1 MCLGAWTGG
10 DPSKHKSQT
19 GQTGVGYSSVT
30 ALKPFEALVY
40 AAAKDYMRYHNVNQ
54 NIRHYFPKSTIRLAV
69 AKTLLWRC
77 EKKMAA
83 KGFHYQQ
90 FVNRPL
96 SSNLSRYEIQK
107 LVAKQN
113 ELGREL
119 SKQDIGRVLN
129 PYRYKDPDD
138 FSVKKPRKKRKKKKS

>member
-1 MCLGAWTGG
+1 
-10 DPSKHKSQT
+10 
-19 GQTGVGYSSVT
+19 
-30 ALKPFEALVY
+30 
-40 AAAKDYMRYHNVNQ
+40 
-54 NIRHYFPKSTIRLAV
+54 
-69 AKTLLWRC
+69 
-77 EKKMAA
+77 
-83 KGFHYQQ
+83 
-90 FVNRPL
+90 L